1 MNRKQFIALG
11 LSSLAVSP
19 GVVLTAQNAPKPP
32 ALASDLVKEFVGK
45 AHNNLDR
52 VKELLAQEPNLL
64 NACWDWG
71 GGDFETALN
80 AAGHVG
86 DRDIANFLLEKGARA
101 DIFVLT
107 MLGRTALV
115 KSMLEAFPSLLR
127 SAGPHGYTLLHH
139 AKRGGE
145 PAAELLDFLQGQGLD
160 TERLDL
166 FKK

>member
-1 MNRKQFIALG
+1 MNRKQFISLG
-11 LSSLAVSP
+11 LASLAVSP
-19 GVVLTAQNAPKPP
+19 GGFLTAQNAPKPP
-32 ALASDLVKEFVGK
+32 ALSSDLVKEFVGK

-86 DRDIANFLLEKGARA
+86 DRDIATFLLEKGARA

-145 PAAELLDFLQGQGLD
+145 PAAELLEFLTGKGLE